1 MNTKAQIS
9 VEFLISIILV
19 MLLFGFALFFYT
31 EKNTEFINVQQT
43 SEAQGTAQK
52 LARTINEIH
61 SAGNGVETKL
71 YLNEIQGFDFN
82 IEVSQN
88 KVRVYWKDNF
98 TSYALTTKNTQYFY
112 GEASTVWVK
121 NENNRIVVK
130 YA

>member
-1 MNTKAQIS
+1 MKAKAQIS

-19 MLLFGFALFFYT
+19 MVLFGFALFFYI
-31 EKNTEFINVQQT
+31 EKNTEFINIQQT
-43 SEAQGTAQK
+43 SEAQGAAQK
-52 LARTINEIH
+52 LARTISEIH
-61 SAGNGVETKL
+61 SAGNGVETNV

-88 KVRVYWKDNF
+88 KVRVYWNDNF

-112 GEASTVWVK
+112 GPVSTVWVK
-121 NENNRIVVK
+121 NENNRIVVE